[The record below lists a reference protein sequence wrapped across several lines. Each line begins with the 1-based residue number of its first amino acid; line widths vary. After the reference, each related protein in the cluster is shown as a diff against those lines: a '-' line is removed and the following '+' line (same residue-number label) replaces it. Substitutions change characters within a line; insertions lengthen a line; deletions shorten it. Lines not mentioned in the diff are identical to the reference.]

1 MTIEEKQKS
10 MELEVRTLIQNMKDL
25 LNKSSLIRKDNPN
38 SWVYLSALTLTKNKL
53 IELEIELIE
62 IVK

>member
-1 MTIEEKQKS
+1 
-10 MELEVRTLIQNMKDL
+10 MKDL

-53 IELEIELIE
+53 TELENELIE
-62 IVK
+62 IIK